1 MKNAVFVQKMYSAP
15 QRGSDILLFA
25 VWSLFFIRKRRFSIL
40 STAFSGIL
48 WGFTLTGRPVAL
60 PAAIAALVFAGIWS
74 YRKKVFA
81 RWWILLAGVLI
92 VIAGAT
98 VFNRINNSG
107 KSSFYAVLPYTLY
120 YNTGI
125 QQQSSDIKT
134 NCSGLLKTASNMIRR
149 TPMMFSVLEMPE
161 NHNLYFWRYKLPEAK
176 MLIGPEIL
184 LSLTVFS
191 IAILL
196 LSGQWKKKEGIILLL
211 ILLLAPALCGREP
224 IGRYRLMLCPYFIVL
239 AVSGFPILCRI
250 KRGMKR
256 NLILVT
262 ALLVSASTTAYGLS
276 CKHGLRLSDFHSWA
290 LAAEASLG
298 NTDQALEAF
307 FEYWQRSGMSSD
319 NAFRAMM
326 GAAMRASR
334 FDVAVTVIRQ
344 AELTG
349 QINRSLI
356 AFYTGLLFVGKQDPY
371 NVKRA
376 FSQINPSELPPDLYK
391 NYLMVLKDTERFIQQ
406 HPEPV
411 LNKTP

>member
-1 MKNAVFVQKMYSAP
+1 MQTLLRFSEWGKNVDVPPFFTLHRLLIYLIWKANSEVHSVNMLFLIQSIFGILGALATADLTLMLTGKRKAALAAGIIYALYLPFLIYEFSVLQETLCLN
-15 QRGSDILLFA
+15 ILLFA

-196 LSGQWKKKEGIILLL
+196 
-211 ILLLAPALCGREP
+211 
-224 IGRYRLMLCPYFIVL
+224 
-239 AVSGFPILCRI
+239 
-250 KRGMKR
+250 
-256 NLILVT
+256 
-262 ALLVSASTTAYGLS
+262 
-276 CKHGLRLSDFHSWA
+276 
-290 LAAEASLG
+290 
-298 NTDQALEAF
+298 
-307 FEYWQRSGMSSD
+307 
-319 NAFRAMM
+319 
-326 GAAMRASR
+326 
-334 FDVAVTVIRQ
+334 
-344 AELTG
+344 
-349 QINRSLI
+349 
-356 AFYTGLLFVGKQDPY
+356 
-371 NVKRA
+371 
-376 FSQINPSELPPDLYK
+376 
-391 NYLMVLKDTERFIQQ
+391 
-406 HPEPV
+406 
-411 LNKTP
+411 